1 MIQFSCLTRLPS
13 CLSEEDLERI
23 AEVVSRG
30 LKIRRSTDVSLRFVS
45 LAEIHKLNKQYRH
58 KDKPTDVLSFG
69 LAENMPAASK
79 KSTEPVELGDLVIC
93 AAYAKDEAKRRGI
106 EWREELVRLI
116 VHGALHLS
124 GYDHQT
130 LKDEEKMF
138 ALQESW
144 VEQAML

>member
-23 AEVVSRG
+23 VEVVSRG
-30 LKIRRSTDVSLRFVS
+30 LKIRRPTDVSLRFVS
-45 LAEIHKLNKQYRH
+45 LAEIHKLNKQYRR

-69 LAENMPAASK
+69 LAENLPTVSK
-79 KSTEPVELGDLVIC
+79 KLAEPFELGDLVIC
-93 AAYAKDEAKRRGI
+93 AAYAKEEARRRGI

-116 VHGALHLS
+116 IHGILHLS

-138 ALQESW
+138 FLQEAW
-144 VEQAML
+144 VERSML